1 MRAEIRTSNGYCK
14 NAPTTRAAI
23 ARTKTRRFP
32 NEYRPCCD
40 RGPYPCACVHVLAMA
55 PTREAYHA
63 RIHCGR
69 RRSPVARSAQIMA
82 APVNLAFLVLIRCV
96 RLAQDSQA
104 WRIESGWAT
113 YEEAAAREAA
123 LDVDVRTTNEK
134 IAAGNAAEY
143 QVVAR
148 SALPATPRPRR
159 TMPTL
164 ESDRGAAMRAR
175 LTEIG
180 KTART
185 T

>member
-1 MRAEIRTSNGYCK
+1 
-14 NAPTTRAAI
+14 
-23 ARTKTRRFP
+23 
-32 NEYRPCCD
+32 
-40 RGPYPCACVHVLAMA
+40 
-55 PTREAYHA
+55 
-63 RIHCGR
+63 
-69 RRSPVARSAQIMA
+69 MA
-82 APVNLAFLVLIRCV
+82 AQVNLAFLVMMRCV
-96 RLAQDSQA
+96 RLAQESQA

-134 IAAGNAAEY
+134 IAAGNASEY

-180 KTART
+180 KTTRT